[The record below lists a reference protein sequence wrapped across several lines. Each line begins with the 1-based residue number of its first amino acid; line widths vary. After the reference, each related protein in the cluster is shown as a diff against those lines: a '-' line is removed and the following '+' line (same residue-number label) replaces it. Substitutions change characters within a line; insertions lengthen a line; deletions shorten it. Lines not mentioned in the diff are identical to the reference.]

1 MLDKI
6 WAIVKKDLITEMR
19 TKELFTSMLTFSILV
34 VVIFSFAFAFSTG
47 LIKLAA
53 PAMLWITFTFAG
65 VLGLSRSFA
74 LEKEGNAVL
83 GLLLT
88 PTDRSFIYI
97 GKLIS
102 GTIFVFIVGMI
113 IVPMFVIFFNLDFVA
128 TVLPLIPVVLLG
140 SLGYVA
146 VGTLFSAMAVN
157 TRLREVLLPILLFP
171 IIIPLIV
178 SAVKLSSL
186 VLEGKPL
193 SDGYSALQ
201 LLIAFDIIFVAACAV
216 VFEYVIEES

>member
-1 MLDKI
+1 LKKI
-6 WAIVKKDLITEMR
+6 LAIVRKDIVTEMR
-19 TKELFTSMLTFSILV
+19 TKELFTSMLTFSLLV
-34 VVIFSFAFAFSTG
+34 IVIFNFAFQFSAE
-47 LIKLAA
+47 LVRLAA

-88 PTDRSFIYI
+88 PTDRSLIYF
-97 GKLIS
+97 GKMIS
-102 GTIFVFIVGMI
+102 NTLFVFVVGLV
-113 IVPMFVIFFNLDFVA
+113 IVPMFVLFFNYSFMDTL
-128 TVLPLIPVVLLG
+128 LPLIPVIFLG
-140 SLGYVA
+140 SLGFVS

-178 SAVKLSSL
+178 SAVRLSGQ
-186 VLEGKPL
+186 VLDGK
-193 SDGYSALQ
+193 SVTGASSALQ
-201 LLIAFDIIFVAACAV
+201 LLVAFDIIFIAACAV

>member
-1 MLDKI
+1 MRKV
-6 WAIVKKDLITEMR
+6 WAIIRKDIVTEMR
-19 TKELFTSMLTFSILV
+19 TKELFSSMLTFSLLV
-34 VVIFSFAFAFSTG
+34 TVIFSFAFGFSTE
-47 LIKLAA
+47 LVRLSA

-88 PTDRSFIYI
+88 PTDRSLIYF
-97 GKLIS
+97 GKMIS
-102 GTIFVFIVGMI
+102 GTIFVFIVGII
-113 IVPMFVIFFNLDFVA
+113 IVPMFILFFNLSFLATLVPLVPVIFLGALGFV
-128 TVLPLIPVVLLG
+128 
-140 SLGYVA
+140 S

-178 SAVKLSSL
+178 SAVKLTGL

-193 SDGYSALQ
+193 SEGSSALQ
-201 LLIAFDIIFVAACAV
+201 LLIAFDIIFIAACAV
-216 VFEYVIEES
+216 VFEFVIEES

>member
-1 MLDKI
+1 LNKV
-6 WAIVKKDLITEMR
+6 WAIIRKDIITELR
-19 TKELFTSMLTFSILV
+19 TKELFTSMITFSLLV
-34 VVIFSFAFAFSTG
+34 TVIFSFAFGFSTSAAR
-47 LIKLAA
+47 LAV
-53 PAMLWITFTFAG
+53 PAMLWITFSFAG

-88 PTDRSFIYI
+88 PTDRSLIYF

-102 GTIFVFIVGMI
+102 NTLFVFVVGII
-113 IVPMFVIFFNLDFVA
+113 IVPMFVLFFNLGFTD
-128 TVLPLIPVVLLG
+128 TILPLVPVVFLG
-140 SLGYVA
+140 SLGFVA

-171 IIIPLIV
+171 VIIPLIV
-178 SAVKLSSL
+178 SAVKLSGI

-193 SDGYSALQ
+193 SSGASALQ
-201 LLIAFDIIFVAACAV
+201 LLIAFDIIFIAACAV
-216 VFEYVIEES
+216 VFEFVIEES

>member
-1 MLDKI
+1 MKKV
-6 WAIVKKDLITEMR
+6 WAIIRKDIVTEMR
-19 TKELFTSMLTFSILV
+19 TKELFYLDAYIFTPRHGHIQLRFRFLDGLV
-34 VVIFSFAFAFSTG
+34 R
-47 LIKLAA
+47 LAV

-88 PTDRSFIYI
+88 PTDRSLIYF
-97 GKLIS
+97 GKMIS
-102 GTIFVFIVGMI
+102 SAIFVFIVGMI
-113 IVPMFVIFFNLDFVA
+113 IVPMFVLFFNLEFPGHS
-128 TVLPLIPVVLLG
+128 LPLIPVIFLG
-140 SLGYVA
+140 SLGFVS

-178 SAVKLSSL
+178 SAVKLSGL

-193 SDGYSALQ
+193 SEGASALQ
-201 LLIAFDIIFVAACAV
+201 LLIAFDIIFIAACAV
-216 VFEYVIEES
+216 VFEFVIEES

>member
-1 MLDKI
+1 ML
-6 WAIVKKDLITEMR
+6 AIVRKDIVTELR
-19 TKELFTSMLTFSILV
+19 TKEIFTSMLTFALLV
-34 VVIFSFAFAFSTG
+34 IVIFNFAFGFSAE
-47 LIKLAA
+47 IVRLAA

-88 PTDRSFIYI
+88 PTDRSLIYF
-97 GKLIS
+97 GKMIS
-102 GTIFVFIVGMI
+102 NTVFVFLVGLV
-113 IVPMFVIFFNLDFVA
+113 IVPMFVLFFNYSFLD
-128 TVLPLIPVVLLG
+128 TLIPLVPVLFLG
-140 SLGYVA
+140 SLGFVS

-178 SAVKLSSL
+178 SAVKLSGQ
-186 VLEGKPL
+186 VLDGK
-193 SDGYSALQ
+193 SIAQGSSALQ
-201 LLIAFDIIFVAACAV
+201 LLIAFDIIFIAACAV
-216 VFEYVIEES
+216 VFEFVIEES